1 MKVKIIQKKDNNEPS
16 SFEVETKLKDSKS
29 IKASLTSFTYN
40 DFDPDMDDYEEKEI
54 SVKKSNVKFKVKES
68 MGKLKIV
75 LESADIEF
83 EIDDEAQGERFMDKD
98 WETETIFP
106 TLSITDKSK
115 KEESVE
121 FNGGD
126 FFTLEVSY

>member
-1 MKVKIIQKKDNNEPS
+1 MKATIFQKKDNNEPS
-16 SFEVETKLKDSKS
+16 SFEAETKLKDSKS
-29 IKASLTSFTYN
+29 INASLSSFTYN

-68 MGKLKIV
+68 KGKLKIV